1 MITSPN
7 TAPQKPSHDVQKRL
21 AGTLAGKKS
30 GSLFSRLFTRGGVKA
45 IIGEKR
51 SLCCVVG
58 VLVLVDKST
67 PLDGLVTE
75 INAHSVMF
83 RPASS
88 YILDRGK
95 VEVLLRFAD
104 RELRGQITGTT
115 SAGYEVTFA
124 ASMPAG
130 SVNAIISEF
139 GMAGMETEAP
149 AVSVARLS

>member
-1 MITSPN
+1 MSTS
-7 TAPQKPSHDVQKRL
+7 PQKPSPDMQKRL
-21 AGTLAGKKS
+21 AGTLAVQKS

-51 SLCCVVG
+51 NLCCVVG

-75 INAHSVMF
+75 ISANSVMF

-88 YILDRGK
+88 YILDRGR

-115 SAGYEVTFA
+115 VSGYEVTFA
-124 ASMPAG
+124 ASLPSG
-130 SVNAIISEF
+130 SVNEIISEF
-139 GMAGMETEAP
+139 GMAGMEAEAP
-149 AVSVARLS
+149 AVSLARLS